1 MRGFVDSGEESGISA
16 MITVFRLDE
25 SARLLPRLKKLV
37 EKVMSSSLACR
48 LLARLE
54 EILEADREG
63 EEGEELRVK
72 TAVTDIHLVH
82 GGFL

>member
-37 EKVMSSSLACR
+37 EKLISSSLACG

-63 EEGEELRVK
+63 EEPKVK